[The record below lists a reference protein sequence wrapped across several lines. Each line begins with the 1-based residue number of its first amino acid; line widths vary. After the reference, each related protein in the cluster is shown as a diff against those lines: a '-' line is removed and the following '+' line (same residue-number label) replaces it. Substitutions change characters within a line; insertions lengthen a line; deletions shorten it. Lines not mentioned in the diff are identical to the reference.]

1 MAAQSA
7 TLPRGFRN
15 NNPLNL
21 RISGIA
27 WRGKIPVTQNTD
39 GAFEQFDTMH
49 NGIRAA
55 LINIRTCINKYH
67 CDTPKLI
74 IRRWAPDSDG
84 NNSQHYCDTVCKLI
98 NSNPNRLVTFT
109 NRKYVC
115 RLVYGMIYVE
125 CGRTIELADILDAYD
140 SI

>member
-1 MAAQSA
+1 MEAQSVK
-7 TLPRGFRN
+7 LPRGFRN

-21 RISGIA
+21 RISGVN
-27 WRGKIPVTQNTD
+27 WRGKVPVTQNTD
-39 GAFEQFDTMH
+39 GAFEQFDSMH

-55 LINIRTCINKYH
+55 LLNIRTYINKYH
-67 CDTPKLI
+67 CDTPRLI

-84 NNSQHYCDTVCKLI
+84 NNSARYVEAVCKLI
-98 NSNPNRLVTFT
+98 NSNPNRLVIFT
-109 NRKYVC
+109 NRKDVC

-125 CGRTIELADILDAYD
+125 CGRTIDLTDIIDAYD